1 MTEKY
6 FRARNLCL
14 KLMKIQSILNLEN
27 NIKMMKIDN
36 LRKDLSNLNYF
47 TGCLYFKL
55 LSVLF
60 FFGYSYLKFK
70 HFLIIKTR
78 FKLKMM
84 LKIQKQ
90 AF

>member
-1 MTEKY
+1 
-6 FRARNLCL
+6 
-14 KLMKIQSILNLEN
+14 MKIQSILNLEN

-36 LRKDLSNLNYF
+36 LIKDLSNLNYF

-55 LSVLF
+55 LLVQF

-70 HFLIIKTR
+70 HLLIIKTR